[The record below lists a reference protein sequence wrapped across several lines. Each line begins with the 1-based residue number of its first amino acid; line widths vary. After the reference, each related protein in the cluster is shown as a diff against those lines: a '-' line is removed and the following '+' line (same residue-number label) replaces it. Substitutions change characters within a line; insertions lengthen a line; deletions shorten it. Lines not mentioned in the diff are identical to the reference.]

1 MFIHHSH
8 FTKNLNSHLAQIEI
22 KRLWQIKAVAPKSIL
37 EMRAIKAGKPII
49 TKIFRGRE
57 FSSVNELK
65 QAFEDKAIQLNEE
78 GYNIYFVMNSIK
90 ATFSGNSVAD
100 DDIDHR
106 DLLLIDIDRANTSKE
121 PANQEELEAA
131 EILSQKISNYLN
143 ENGWGDPIKMLSGNG
158 YHLYY
163 ILNKLT
169 NDGIHTALIKNLL
182 KELGNKFNND
192 VVKVDTVVYNASR
205 ITKVPGTIAFK
216 GTASE
221 ERPYRM
227 AKVLT

>member
-1 MFIHHSH
+1 MHYSH
-8 FTKNLNSHLAQIEI
+8 FTKNLDSPLAQIEI
-22 KRLWQIKAVAPKSIL
+22 KRLWQIKAVSPKSIL
-37 EMRAIKAGKPII
+37 EMRAIKAGRPII
-49 TKIFRGRE
+49 TKIFKGGE

-78 GYNIYFVMNSIK
+78 GYNVYFVMNSIK
-90 ATFSGNSVAD
+90 ANFSGNSVGD

-121 PANQEELEAA
+121 PANQAELEAA

-163 ILNKLT
+163 MLNQLT
-169 NDGIHTALIKNLL
+169 NDEIHTVLVKNLL

-205 ITKVPGTIAFK
+205 ITKVPGTMAFK

-227 AKVLT
+227 AKVLI